1 MAGYVVL
8 GAQWGDEGKGK
19 AIDLLADRAD
29 AVVRSQ
35 GGNNAGHT
43 VVVNGEKFILHLLPS
58 GVLSEKADCFIGN
71 GVVVDPKVLKKEI
84 ETLKVKGGRTN
95 HIYISD
101 RAHVILPYHI
111 EIDGILEEEK
121 GENKIGTTK
130 RGIGPCYMD
139 KYGRIGIRMGDLKD
153 RAHFESKIKLALNEK
168 ALRFPNHKFS
178 LELVMSEYDAY
189 ISEIKPRII
198 DTIPVIH
205 KLMREDKLILLE
217 GAQATMLD
225 IDFGTYPYVTSS
237 NPTVGS
243 AMCGSGVNP
252 FFIKKVIGVSK
263 AYVTRVGEGSFPTE
277 LFNETGSHIQNIGRE
292 FGSTTGRPRRCGWLD
307 MVALKYAVSLN
318 GITDIIIT
326 KLDVLSGISEIK
338 VCVAYELNGVQID
351 YVPALMEEFTSAK
364 AIYQTFTG
372 WNEDIS
378 QIREFD
384 KLPVNAQNYM
394 LAVEKMAGSKISM
407 ISVGPDRH
415 QNIMREALI

>member
-58 GVLSEKADCFIGN
+58 GVLSDRAECYIGN
-71 GVVVDPKVLKKEI
+71 GVVVDPKVLTHEI
-84 ETLKVKGGRTN
+84 DTLRAKGGRTD
-95 HIYISD
+95 HIFISD

-139 KYGRIGIRMGDLKD
+139 KYARTGIRMCDLKD
-153 RAHFESKIKLALNEK
+153 RAHFESKVKLALEEK
-168 ALRFPNHKFS
+168 HLRFQNHTFS
-178 LELVMSEYDAY
+178 LEKVMQEYDGY

-198 DTIPVIH
+198 DTIPVLH
-205 KLMREDKLILLE
+205 KLMKEDKLVLLE

-243 AMCGSGVNP
+243 AITGSGINP
-252 FFIKKVIGVSK
+252 FFIKKVMGVSK

-277 LFNETGSHIQNIGRE
+277 LTCEIGKHIQDTGRE

-307 MVALKYAVSLN
+307 GVALKYAVELN
-318 GITDIIIT
+318 GVTDLIIT
-326 KLDVLSGISEIK
+326 KLDVLSGLDEIK
-338 VCVAYELNGVQID
+338 VCAAYELNGQTID
-351 YVPALMEEFTSAK
+351 YVPALMEEFSSSK
-364 AIYQTFTG
+364 AIYETFPG
-372 WNEDIS
+372 WSEDIS
-378 QIREFD
+378 HIREFE
-384 KLPVNAQNYM
+384 KLPQNAQNYM
-394 LAVEKMAGSKISM
+394 LAVEKLCGTKISM

-415 QNIMREALI
+415 QNIIREELI